1 MTRTQL
7 QDLRKR
13 TSASKRL
20 LRSALSAAALGA
32 GFLSLLAPA
41 ARAGGAVYQQ
51 HVVNAG
57 VLVNDSNTQGSGP
70 TSDPS
75 PYLFYVLNNRTD
87 VRPPD
92 LTLVNPLAPT
102 SITTAILNRWTPN
115 VAGGKAPYT
124 LGQSVTPD
132 MAPYWEVPLN
142 SVSDNELSQFNVLY
156 LEADNIGFGPALN
169 EKLRRFVDNG
179 GQLIVEYVVTSAPP
193 IGLFTGASAVTAP
206 TVPTALTFPAV
217 TTAVIA
223 PPVVT
228 QPYFLSGSDLV
239 SLFNTIPVGQI
250 NYPPLALTAN
260 TADALHASE
269 FTTVFSPALV
279 EDSGSPT
286 ALALVGPA
294 VSTAQ
299 IGAGQ
304 VIASALRI
312 GRAVSPVNSASA
324 TSVEP
329 SNVAYYLPQVNPQTT
344 SPTTPP
350 TVPRMPV
357 PSDFY
362 NVPSANPSLVRPI
375 PAADL
380 KLLTNM
386 VELSET
392 HPSENKTSHGNASG
406 VGLASFSA
414 TWQYPVT
421 GTVAAPTAPAAAV
434 WGNFV
439 FVTADDTPL
448 AGGSPGTL
456 HAFDAFPSENLTNA
470 LAAGSTNDDGL
481 ADFST
486 GTSYDE
492 IWQASVGVGAS
503 APTVASFN
511 GVNYVFI
518 ESHTGAVAA
527 FNAVTGAAGPT
538 LTAPTSPSP
547 AYPTGTNA
555 PSPTVY
561 EGRVYAGQSDGK
573 LNVYDL
579 NEGTSAAVT
588 LAPPSGNNALVEP
601 VVGPPAVGMI
611 TDGDTNVLVAAVST
625 PYNVYSVLAGGRNEP
640 LKQFLVNNAINGYS
654 IDRLGRY
661 DINNIFADV
670 AAVTPP
676 LLPYD
681 NGGNIVQNVAANP
694 SPAPNPQDPLF
705 SITTNFSYYT
715 DWNMDFAAAAG
726 NGTSPNPVNLNY
738 VSATPYAVLN
748 SSGPIQATMSPPVTD
763 RHGDYY
769 FTETAAATGGAT
781 AGTAGAV
788 NSYLTGVTPAPLHN
802 NVHLKFR
809 FLIPQQPFTDAE
821 GVVYNSLN
829 GLHFVGSPVVDD
841 QDNVYALATDAT
853 GTTAATRATV
863 LCFRANQQVTA
874 TYYPNVTPTIDLT
887 QATITQAD
895 EGGSGETNGI
905 LRGPD
910 AGIGT
915 TNATY
920 GQFISTPTTLAFYNF
935 GKRGRSPQ
943 EIAGDVTE
951 PQTMTATDTTGTGNT
966 AQLGFR
972 TNLAWFVTPF
982 KVNGNIAGLSQVGS
996 SLFLS
1001 DGSTLYRIPTNP
1013 SVGTGKQVAALPFE
1027 TPIGL
1032 GSSASASAAPG
1043 LGTLGAPPSIGGN
1056 VMVLNGTT
1064 GIEALTRQVTV
1075 IADSSRILGVDGD
1088 GAAVWSVDATT
1099 RTDPATAFATK
1110 VAFSHPTSLSQFAVN
1125 DYLAADTGSNRCV
1138 RFDSAGNVRWEL
1150 TRFSDDMNH
1159 LMAPGQPLTLSQ
1171 PSSVVVRT
1179 LPDTTPVSSTNAA
1192 LVNPGGSFI
1201 FYLVADSGNNRIV
1214 EVEDRVD
1221 ASGNIFVDP
1230 NAPNPTPTI
1239 NHQLTWV
1246 THTGDRDGR
1255 SYRYGSAD
1263 YYTGSILVNNVPT
1276 PTLFVAATVVNT
1288 RLARL
1293 TATGLGPASG
1303 DAPGGSL
1310 VIFNR
1315 PQTPAAFSTVPAPK
1329 NDLVYTT
1336 GGFYA
1341 IPTAGSNPVPLAIRN
1356 PRFLKLY
1363 TPPITASGTAPNPNV
1378 APFDFLYADDNGAFD
1393 LTFNSGGSGP
1403 QGFVAGAD
1411 RLQFTAASY
1420 QTMNV
1425 PTSGVA
1431 AATYAR
1437 GGLPFIPTS
1446 VQALSTDAQTQ
1457 TGAGGTGGGT
1467 LTTRRYLITQSY
1479 SQGELGGPPNA
1490 APKLG
1495 GEVFEV
1501 DVSAAG
1507 TSTSVTGAAQTPVGG
1522 FAGNETLS
1530 HPDLTGPLTQPT
1542 YAVRLP

>member
-1 MTRTQL
+1 MTRTH
-7 QDLRKR
+7 LRNLPKR
-13 TSASKRL
+13 TSAPKRL
-20 LRSALSAAALGA
+20 LGSALAAAALGA
-32 GFLSLLAPA
+32 GFLSLTAPA

-51 HVVNAG
+51 HVINAG

-70 TSDPS
+70 AADPT
-75 PYLFYVLNNRTD
+75 PYPFYVLNNRTD

-102 SITTAILNRWTPN
+102 SITAAILNRWTPTS
-115 VAGGKAPYT
+115 GTAPYT
-124 LGQSVTPD
+124 LGQTVTPD

-156 LEADNIGFGPALN
+156 LEASGSGGTVTFGPAID

-179 GQLIVEYVVTSAPP
+179 GQLILEYAGVSTPAR
-193 IGLFTGASAVTAP
+193 GLWTGTGAATVAAP
-206 TVPTALTFPAV
+206 TAVTFPAV
-217 TTAVIA
+217 STAVIA
-223 PPVVT
+223 PPAVT

-239 SLFNTIPVGQI
+239 SLFNTIPVGQVS
-250 NYPPLALTAN
+250 NPPLALAAN
-260 TADALHASE
+260 TADLLHGSE

-279 EDSGSPT
+279 EDSGP
-286 ALALVGPA
+286 ANNLAPLGPA

-299 IGAGQ
+299 VGAGQ
-304 VIASALRI
+304 VVASALRI
-312 GRAVSPVNSASA
+312 GPSVGVTDPTGTRLVSNGPYYMEAVNTSTRLRLPVA
-324 TSVEP
+324 
-329 SNVAYYLPQVNPQTT
+329 
-344 SPTTPP
+344 
-350 TVPRMPV
+350 
-357 PSDFY
+357 SDFY
-362 NVPSANPSLVRPI
+362 NA

-380 KLLTNM
+380 KLLTNI

-392 HPSENKTSHGNASG
+392 HPNENKTSHGNASG
-406 VGLASFSA
+406 AGLASFSA
-414 TWQYPVT
+414 TWQYPIT
-421 GTVAAPTAPAAAV
+421 TTVAAPTAPAAAV

-448 AGGSPGTL
+448 TGGSPGTL

-470 LAAGSTNDDGL
+470 LVSGSTSDDGL
-481 ADFST
+481 VDFSL
-486 GTSYDE
+486 GKSYDE

-503 APTVASFN
+503 APTVASFK
-511 GVNYVFI
+511 GTTYVFI
-518 ESHTGAVAA
+518 EAANGSVAA

-538 LTAPTSPSP
+538 LTAPTPASP

-561 EGRVYAGQSDGK
+561 EGRIYAGQSDGK

-588 LAPPSGNNALVEP
+588 LAPPSGNSAVAEP
-601 VVGPPAVGMI
+601 VVGSPNVGMI

-640 LKQFLVNNAINGYS
+640 LRQYLVNNAITGYS

-670 AAVTPP
+670 AAITPP

-694 SPAPNPQDPLF
+694 NPAPNPQDPLF

-726 NGTSPNPVNLNY
+726 SGTSPNPVNLNY

-748 SSGPIQATMSPPVTD
+748 SSGPIPATMSPPVTD

-769 FTETAAATGGAT
+769 FTETATATGGVT
-781 AGTAGAV
+781 AGTGSTV

-809 FLIPQQPFTDAE
+809 FLIPQVTNPSFKDAE
-821 GVVYNSLN
+821 NIDYGPIAGYQ
-829 GLHFVGSPVVDD
+829 FVGPPVVDD
-841 QDNVYALATDAT
+841 QDNVYALATSGT
-853 GTTAATRATV
+853 GTSRLATI

-895 EGGSGETNGI
+895 EGGTGEMNSI

-910 AGIGT
+910 TNVGL

-920 GQFISTPTTLAFYNF
+920 GQFTSSLATLNFYNF

-951 PQTMTATDTTGTGNT
+951 PQPLTATDTTGAGTT
-966 AQLGFR
+966 ATLGFR

-982 KVNGNIAGLSQVGS
+982 KVNGTIAGLSQVGG

-1013 SVGTGKQVAALPFE
+1013 SVGTGKQVTALPFE

-1032 GSSASASAAPG
+1032 GSSASAGAAG
-1043 LGTLGAPPSIGGN
+1043 LGTLGAPPSIGGS

-1088 GAAVWSVDATT
+1088 GAAVWSVDATS
-1099 RTDPATAFATK
+1099 RTDPGTAFATK
-1110 VAFSHPTSLSQFAVN
+1110 VAFSHPTALSQFAVN

-1150 TRFSDDMNH
+1150 TRFSDPNG
-1159 LMAPGQPLTLSQ
+1159 LMASGQPLTLSQ

-1179 LPDTTPVSSTNAA
+1179 LPDTGTLAGTQT
-1192 LVNPGGSFI
+1192 LENPGGSYV

-1214 EVEDRVD
+1214 EVEDRVN
-1221 ASGNIFVDP
+1221 ANGAIFI
-1230 NAPNPTPTI
+1230 NAAGLSI
-1239 NHQLTWV
+1239 NHVLTWV

-1310 VIFNR
+1310 VIFQHPLN
-1315 PQTPAAFSTVPAPK
+1315 PAAFNTVPTPPS
-1329 NDLVYTT
+1329 DLVYTT

-1363 TPPITASGTAPNPNV
+1363 TPPITASATAPNPNV

-1393 LTFNSGGSGP
+1393 LTFNTSGSGP
-1403 QGFVAGAD
+1403 QGFIAGAD
-1411 RLQFTAASY
+1411 HLQFTAANY

-1425 PTSGVA
+1425 PTSGITT
-1431 AATYAR
+1431 ATYMR
-1437 GGLPFIPTS
+1437 NGLPFIPTC

-1457 TGAGGTGGGT
+1457 TGAGGTGGST

-1479 SQGELGGPPNA
+1479 SQGELGGPPAA

-1501 DVSAAG
+1501 DVSATGSAASG
-1507 TSTSVTGAAQTPVGG
+1507 SSPATVTGAQPTPVGG
-1522 FAGNETLS
+1522 FAGNQTLS
-1530 HPDLTGPLTQPT
+1530 HPDLTGPLIQPT